1 MSHFDTIKAPVV
13 SEKAFAGIENGV
25 YSFWVDP
32 RVTKVEIKAAV
43 EAVFGV
49 KVDSVNTQ
57 NLVGKVKRAGRFTGK
72 RIDRKK
78 AIVKLKEGQKIE
90 ALENLV

>member
-49 KVDSVNTQ
+49 KVDSVNTFAAPTTVTPRQ
-57 NLVGKVKRAGRFTGK
+57 ISAKVDG
-72 RIDRKK
+72 DRVTMTVAPKSVTV
-78 AIVKLKEGQKIE
+78 ISIRP
-90 ALENLV
+90 